1 MQGQDEIEAAQE
13 GLTQACK
20 ALGSKIGE
28 LIVCPIYANLPSEMQ
43 GKIFEPT
50 PEGAR
55 KVCTN
60 TIQI

>member
-1 MQGQDEIEAAQE
+1 M
-13 GLTQACK
+13 ACK

-28 LIVCPIYANLPSEMQ
+28 LIICPIYANLPSEMQ

-55 KVCTN
+55 KVSQSMRGPATRYGKNSCAN
-60 TIQI
+60 SIV